1 MPIISN
7 REAALLS
14 LLCERPMYAYEIEKI
29 IEERNMRYWTEISFS
44 TLYYELKKLEK
55 KQLVNSNIQLSKN
68 NVAQKIYTINISG
81 KKAMKKKVKEVL
93 SNMEKIIWQIDLGM
107 ANICMLSKDETIEA
121 FTKYISSIDEHI
133 LIYQHLLDFFK
144 KNNYP
149 DSDCALAER
158 PLKHLDVERQWAKEY
173 LEGVRN
179 GTKTNWINR
188 SQQMA
193 F

>member
-7 REAALLS
+7 REAAVLS

-55 KQLVNSNIQLSKN
+55 KKLVRSNIQQSKN
-68 NVAQKIYTINISG
+68 NVTQKIYTINEKG
-81 KKAMKKKVKEVL
+81 KEAMKKKVKELL
-93 SNMEKIIWQIDLGM
+93 SSMEKIIWQIDLGM
-107 ANICMLSKDETIEA
+107 ANICMLNKVETVDA
-121 FTKYISSIDEHI
+121 FTQYISSIDEYI
-133 LIYQHLLDFFK
+133 LMYQQLLDFFK

-158 PLKHLDVERQWAKEY
+158 PLMHLKVERKWAKEY
-173 LEGVRN
+173 LEGVKN
-179 GTKTNWINR
+179 GTKTNWNNR
-188 SQQMA
+188 RK
-193 F
+193 

>member
-55 KQLVNSNIQLSKN
+55 KQLVNSTIQLSKN
-68 NVAQKIYTINISG
+68 NVAQKIYSINTDG
-81 KKAMKKKVKEVL
+81 KKAIKKKVKDVL

-107 ANICMLSKDETIEA
+107 ANISMLSKDETIET
-121 FTKYISSIDEHI
+121 FTKYISSIDEYI

-158 PLKHLDVERQWAKEY
+158 PLMHLHVERQWAKEY

-179 GTKTNWINR
+179 GTKTDWNNR
-188 SQQMA
+188 S
-193 F
+193 